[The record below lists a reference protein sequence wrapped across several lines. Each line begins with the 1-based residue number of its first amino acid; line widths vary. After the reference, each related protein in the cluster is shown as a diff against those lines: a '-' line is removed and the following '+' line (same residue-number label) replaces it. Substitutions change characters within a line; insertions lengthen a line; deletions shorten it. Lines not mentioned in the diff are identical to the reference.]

1 MTHRSGAGSVQDV
14 ATPPQGS
21 SRPFIALLL
30 AVAMVLPLTGWLV
43 VRIQGPMAEKEAFA
57 NLAAI
62 ARLKTDQIENWL
74 GERQKNAELLAADA
88 HFAVEV
94 ARLIEHPATGHE
106 AQQAIL
112 ERFSLL
118 RSAFDYDQIELI
130 TPQGEVVTSIVEA
143 WDLPGR
149 VEGLPQD
156 QRWGGSVVRLS
167 MQEAGGGRRLVAVVG
182 SGVPAV
188 SGRAQAL
195 VLGEIE
201 HFAAALPVP
210 RDPDLAHLQPQR

>member
-43 VRIQGPMAEKEAFA
+43 VRIQGPMAEKDAFA

-156 QRWGGSVVRLS
+156 QR
-167 MQEAGGGRRLVAVVG
+167 
-182 SGVPAV
+182 
-188 SGRAQAL
+188 
-195 VLGEIE
+195 
-201 HFAAALPVP
+201 
-210 RDPDLAHLQPQR
+210 

>member
-118 RSAFDYDQIELI
+118 RSAQ
-130 TPQGEVVTSIVEA
+130 
-143 WDLPGR
+143 
-149 VEGLPQD
+149 
-156 QRWGGSVVRLS
+156 
-167 MQEAGGGRRLVAVVG
+167 
-182 SGVPAV
+182 
-188 SGRAQAL
+188 
-195 VLGEIE
+195 
-201 HFAAALPVP
+201 
-210 RDPDLAHLQPQR
+210 